1 MLSPSELTKNITHSP
16 NIKLVT
22 IDGEGNDLP
31 WQHSVERYPTIIFYP
46 AYRYN
51 YLKAAVNSGIGIT
64 YLNYR
69 KMDSRA
75 FPPDVELNVVN
86 LLNFTL
92 SRLSMRKRVTWFI
105 HFCKD
110 APCLHEAQRRIGSR
124 IAFIDRHV
132 RSLRYRAS
140 WFEKDQTSSLT
151 ELRTWLKERRFYKE
165 LNNAVLSAVS
175 EARRTRRKELYPEGI
190 AIRLAADN

>member
-1 MLSPSELTKNITHSP
+1 
-16 NIKLVT
+16 
-22 IDGEGNDLP
+22 
-31 WQHSVERYPTIIFYP
+31 
-46 AYRYN
+46 
-51 YLKAAVNSGIGIT
+51 
-64 YLNYR
+64 
-69 KMDSRA
+69 MDSRA
-75 FPPDVELNVVN
+75 FPRDVELNVVN

-92 SRLSMRKRVTWFI
+92 SRLSMRKRVIWFI

-124 IAFIDRHV
+124 ISFIDRHV

-140 WFEKDQTSSLT
+140 WLDKDLTSSFT

-165 LNNAVLSAVS
+165 LNNAVLTAVS
-175 EARRTRRKELYPEGI
+175 EARRTKRKDLYPEGI